1 MTTDYEPTSHPYATT
16 GPAGGQESE
25 LVRFARLSAEPRDF
39 PESLPDA
46 EEARLLAEEAVRERV
61 VLAGAAAAGRR
72 AAEWMR
78 ALPLPSGH
86 WVRGA
91 LADAVE
97 EAMRTLDPADQDDI
111 GRQGQG
117 GVRESVRETLGGL
130 VYCLADTSGH
140 LSPQRQAAL
149 LAVVSC
155 VRDIPRLLASEPWG
169 VVHHGDLT
177 ALCSVIDGAIASSA
191 TEA

>member
-1 MTTDYEPTSHPYATT
+1 M
-16 GPAGGQESE
+16 
-25 LVRFARLSAEPRDF
+25 RFARLSAEHRNL
-39 PESLPDA
+39 PEPPPDPD
-46 EEARLLAEEAVRERV
+46 EERLLAEEAERERA
-61 VLAGAAAAGRR
+61 VLAEAAAAGRR
-72 AAEWMR
+72 AAQWMR

-111 GRQGQG
+111 GRDGHG

-130 VYCLADTSGH
+130 IYCLADTSRH
-140 LSPQRQAAL
+140 LSPRRQAAL

-155 VRDIPRLLASEPWG
+155 VRDVPRLLASEPWG
-169 VVHHGDLT
+169 VFHHGGLT
-177 ALCSVIDGAIASSA
+177 ALCRVIDSAIASP
-191 TEA
+191 TIEA